1 MQADPETKNYR
12 LGWIVV
18 AELFFGYFEMLVLVV
33 LASFDLTFI
42 EQALLA
48 VFYFV
53 QSPRSIAQSKTEKR

>member
-1 MQADPETKNYR
+1 MRAVPKTKNYR
-12 LGWIVV
+12 LSWIVV

-42 EQALLA
+42 EQELLA

-53 QSPRSIAQSKTEKR
+53 QSPRSIAQPKTEKR